1 MHQVTIGVDE
11 LKNNKAPV
19 IGNNVFIGAGA
30 KIIGNITVGNN
41 VVIGAGAIVTKSVPD
56 GKTVVGINR
65 IIEQWIKKQL
75 KRLVKYCYLFVK
87 VQHL

>member
-1 MHQVTIGVDE
+1 MAQAAGGVDRYIRMLLKYLDE

-65 IIEQWIKKQL
+65 IIEQSNG
-75 KRLVKYCYLFVK
+75 
-87 VQHL
+87 

>member
-56 GKTVVGINR
+56 GKNAVVGINR
-65 IIEQWIKKQL
+65 IIEQSNEA
-75 KRLVKYCYLFVK
+75 RLEF
-87 VQHL
+87 

>member
-1 MHQVTIGVDE
+1 M
-11 LKNNKAPV
+11 

-65 IIEQWIKKQL
+65 IIEQSNG
-75 KRLVKYCYLFVK
+75 
-87 VQHL
+87 